1 MPFLKIF
8 VTYFSGTT
16 KARKAK
22 VCINMDN
29 DWIYCVYRI
38 RGQGSIILG
47 IMSLGRFSKKLKCI
61 LLNNFYVCSP
71 TLMKLISHLGALKNC
86 MDTALMYLVFRN
98 QGHGPITHGLKSFDR
113 IYNTML
119 PCWSYLVRMNSK
131 YFNTI
136 CISPLIAL
144 QRSYSQVL

>member
-8 VTYFSGTT
+8 VTDFSRTM

-29 DWIYCVYRI
+29 DRIYCVYRI

-47 IMSLGRFSKKLKCI
+47 VISFGRFSKKLKCI

-71 TLMKLISHLGALKNC
+71 TLMKLIPHLGALKNC
-86 MDTALMYLVFRN
+86 MDSALMYLVFRN
-98 QGHGPITHGLKSFDR
+98 RAQGPITHGLKSFDR
-113 IYNTML
+113 FYNTML
-119 PCWSYLVRMNSK
+119 PCWCYLVRMNSK

-136 CISPLIAL
+136 CISPRIVLHW
-144 QRSYSQVL
+144 SYSQVL